1 MIGLLAGTVYDSP
14 KNILAIKNLNA
25 LNEHG
30 VQSCL
35 FCDIVERNFS
45 VPVKTNALQRAQ
57 AFNFNGTIITQE
69 LPLVQDLKNIV
80 YATKRYIYLYDMD
93 WMRIKDLQFSH
104 IRETLLHEDIDIVVR
119 SDSHYE
125 IVSRLF
131 KTPVAIM
138 KYWDVNLLKELDSN
152 G

>member
-1 MIGLLAGTVYDSP
+1 MIGLLASTVYDSP

-25 LNEHG
+25 LNSHG

-45 VPVKTNALQRAQ
+45 VPVKTNSLQRAQ

-69 LPLVQDLKNIV
+69 LPLVQELKNIV
-80 YATKRYIYLYDMD
+80 YATKRYVHLYDMD
-93 WMRIKDLQFSH
+93 WMRIKDLHFSH
-104 IRETLLHEDIDIVVR
+104 IKDTLMREDIDIIVR
-119 SDSHYE
+119 SESHYKM
-125 IVSRLF
+125 VSQLF
-131 KTPVAIM
+131 KKPSHIM
-138 KYWDVNLLKELDSN
+138 KYWDVNVLKELDSN